1 MLIPISSAIW
11 NALFNH
17 EYPSS
22 STSTSITSS
31 SSRTSTSSSHSPS
44 TTSHTKRHTRSIIG
58 RSVSRI
64 TELFNGT
71 LGLQA
76 LATVDQL
83 LKTFVTNGPVVAR
96 MSFSGLLKQ
105 PLFTI
110 TLQRDTVDIG
120 GNAGL
125 LSLGELPPGVSN
137 SSLTWGL
144 LISSHGIYY
153 RH

>member
-1 MLIPISSAIW
+1 M
-11 NALFNH
+11 
-17 EYPSS
+17 
-22 STSTSITSS
+22 
-31 SSRTSTSSSHSPS
+31 
-44 TTSHTKRHTRSIIG
+44 
-58 RSVSRI
+58 SV
-64 TELFNGT
+64 
-71 LGLQA
+71 

-144 LISSHGIYY
+144 LTYFIRTLLEELTI
-153 RH
+153 